1 MDKVTLY
8 YYEHCPYC
16 VRVLTFLGL
25 SGIKVRQVV
34 LLNDDEATPLGLVG
48 KKSLPILQKD
58 GQAMAES
65 LDIIDVL
72 ADAAGFSLQR
82 DKNTEAAVDAF
93 LQNNGL
99 TIYKL
104 AMPRWVNLPLKEFST
119 DSAKNYFIQKKT
131 KSIGAFADALAATET
146 LGAVINEAL
155 NEQADLFA
163 RLITHPNSLAAIV
176 LFSGLHGLTAVKGL
190 TLPPAAASFM
200 QTMSQQSGVALL
212 TDKAI

>member
-8 YYEHCPYC
+8 YYEHCH
-16 VRVLTFLGL
+16 
-25 SGIKVRQVV
+25 
-34 LLNDDEATPLGLVG
+34 DEVTPLGLVG
-48 KKSLPILQKD
+48 KKSLPILQKA

-65 LDIIDVL
+65 LDIIHIL
-72 ADAAGFSLQR
+72 ADDAGFSLQR
-82 DKNTEAAVDAF
+82 DKSTEAAVDAF

-104 AMPRWVNLPLKEFST
+104 AMPRWVNLPLKEFAT

-131 KSIGAFADALAATET
+131 ASIGAFADALAATET
-146 LGAVINEAL
+146 LGTVINEAL
-155 NEQADLFA
+155 NEQADLFIQLTT
-163 RLITHPNSLAAIV
+163 RPNNLAAIV

-190 TLPPAAASFM
+190 TLPPATASFM
-200 QTMSQQSGVALL
+200 QAISQQSGVPLL